1 MKERNWKLGNDTEV
15 DGSVMTNNHQV
26 KVRGCLSSSSHI
38 LHQQVLYIF
47 IWAPLRTFQSL
58 TLYSRLQVCTSQKIK
73 SSSLSL
79 MPFLHSSSIVRFWLI
94 QILESVNA
102 VISDDEIDVMSHPKG
117 PPCCEEKADD
127 NLIRLNRYPY
137 SKSSRQVSSIIQT
150 SQKTLKFA
158 SVCQTMQQNED
169 MRQIPILAQKWRIFI
184 YASRLK
190 I

>member
-1 MKERNWKLGNDTEV
+1 
-15 DGSVMTNNHQV
+15 
-26 KVRGCLSSSSHI
+26 
-38 LHQQVLYIF
+38 
-47 IWAPLRTFQSL
+47 
-58 TLYSRLQVCTSQKIK
+58 
-73 SSSLSL
+73 

-150 SQKTLKFA
+150 S
-158 SVCQTMQQNED
+158 
-169 MRQIPILAQKWRIFI
+169 
-184 YASRLK
+184 
-190 I
+190 